1 MLDESAEVATMT
13 YRAPELFTCE
23 IGTIIDQSIDI
34 WVYYDIYYDFV
45 IGVTN
50 IQSLGCVLYAL
61 CYFCSPFDEVYEN
74 GDSVALAVQSAR
86 LKFNE
91 SAPYSKGLKLLIKNL
106 IKPNPKERPGIKAV
120 TDSANQLLNSD
131 KNEQRFFIL

>member
-34 WVYYDIYYDFV
+34 WVCCDIYYDFV

-50 IQSLGCVLYAL
+50 I
-61 CYFCSPFDEVYEN
+61 
-74 GDSVALAVQSAR
+74 
-86 LKFNE
+86 
-91 SAPYSKGLKLLIKNL
+91 
-106 IKPNPKERPGIKAV
+106 
-120 TDSANQLLNSD
+120 
-131 KNEQRFFIL
+131 